1 MQHLET
7 CPAQA
12 LTRCFLGTTPL
23 GPSVT
28 QEGSSVNISSPWE
41 LGALHGPD
49 ETNQSH
55 DNQDVPVKRLAF

>member
-55 DNQDVPVKRLAF
+55 DN